1 METALFIYADFPWD
15 FITWNRIWCCFEVP
29 EESVLRKLFV
39 LFVLLIFIPSISSA
53 ETINGHKV
61 EGWGGT
67 STYTLSWTNPSVTK
81 EGYVI
86 KVIDFN
92 WKGDVVVSVTHDN
105 ETKNGVLSQA
115 ENSIFDFTKNTTYFQ
130 GVKIYPAK
138 VSTFRPLPTNIGTYP
153 CCPAAEIEVSIAEK
167 ITEKKPKLELTILS
181 DWGGLA
187 GYTYDFNINIK
198 NTGDE
203 SFSEGNV
210 TINLSGLEIAD
221 TRQIPDQSLTYNPSK
236 DIIIRGWSTPLFAN
250 NSYDVNLS
258 LKSPFPANRSS
269 FTLKAVSYFKDSG
282 GIVYPATVSETVSLK
297 STLGFKKL
305 ISAQTIFRQ
314 RTYDRSEIDTAYL
327 PKFFGLQTVTVVN
340 VIVENTQSYP
350 LKSVVINDTVMNN
363 FVLVNDSVSPVKN
376 LKILENNTKLQW
388 VFDLNETERK
398 ELRYEMIAQKTG
410 TFTAPAATAQWVKW
424 GKTNTQSSTTPSTTV
439 HGVFI
444 VVLKKTDKSSF
455 RLNESLNIS
464 VTLENIGNYPAG
476 INVTD
481 ILPENST
488 FISGTTTFSAY
499 LMPKESASFEYE
511 ISSGYPAELE
521 IPSPQVTFWKKDYE
535 GSYGVVPA
543 ANVTVIDP
551 FAVALSANTT
561 NITQG
566 PEVVPV
572 PTETPIPKSLI
583 DIIGEEAP
591 WLEGAVPVVMLL
603 IAIIL
608 MLMLHVINK

>member
-1 METALFIYADFPWD
+1 M
-15 FITWNRIWCCFEVP
+15 
-29 EESVLRKLFV
+29 RKLFV
-39 LFVLLIFIPSISSA
+39 LLVLFILFPLVSSA
-53 ETINGHKV
+53 EKINGLNV
-61 EGWGGT
+61 EWGGT

-92 WKGDVVVSVTHDN
+92 WKGDAVVSVTKN
-105 ETKNGVLSQA
+105 GETKNGVLKEA
-115 ENSIFDFTKNTTYFQ
+115 ENIIFDFTRNTTYFQ
-130 GVKIYPAK
+130 GVKIYPTK
-138 VSTFRPLPTNIGTYP
+138 VSHFASVNTSADPDGIPVNIGTYP
-153 CCPAAEIEVSIAEK
+153 CCPAAEIQVSIAKE
-167 ITEKKPKLELTILS
+167 ISEKKPKLELTISS
-181 DWGGLA
+181 DWDGMA

-198 NTGDE
+198 NTGDK

-221 TRQIPDQSLTYNPSK
+221 TRQISDQALTYNPSK
-236 DIIIRGWSTPLFAN
+236 DTITRGWSTPLFAN
-250 NSYDVNLS
+250 NSYYVNLS
-258 LKSPFPANRSS
+258 LKPPFPANRSS
-269 FTLKAVSYFKDSG
+269 FTLKAESYFRDSG
-282 GIVYPATVSETVSLK
+282 GVLYPSSATKTVELTK
-297 STLGFKKL
+297 TLSFKKL
-305 ISAQTIFRQ
+305 ISAATIFRQ

-340 VIVENTQSYP
+340 LIVENTQSYP

-363 FVLVNDSVSPVKN
+363 FVLVNDSVSPVEN
-376 LKILENNTKLQW
+376 LKILENNTQLQW
-388 VFDLNETERK
+388 VFDLNESERK

-424 GKTNTQSSTTPSTTV
+424 GQTSTQSSTTPSTTV

-444 VVLKKTDKSSF
+444 VVLKKTDKPVF

-481 ILPENST
+481 VLPENST

-499 LMPKESASFEYE
+499 LLPKESASFEYE
-511 ISSGYPAELE
+511 ISSGYPVELE

-535 GSYGVVPA
+535 GSYGVIPA

-551 FAVALSANTT
+551 FAAALSVNST
-561 NITQG
+561 NITQEQ
-566 PEVVPV
+566 EVVPA

-583 DIIGEEAP
+583 DIIAEEAP